1 MEDKPIR
8 EGPCPW
14 RADRLSKGQQLEYVE
29 PVQEGQKPLT
39 GVRCVSKDTG
49 YASDNDQGPEY
60 SGRMCKIKKEGWDQD
75 LQATRSPD
83 GYTVTGSNLFKDDLF
98 RTYCKGKRSE
108 QSLVLIIYR
117 SSKGVFKDKDT
128 KINEK
133 YSLGLYHVHY
143 YVN

>member
-1 MEDKPIR
+1 VMKVRDKLGRTGLAQTVVGKTGEGMEDKPIR

-75 LQATRSPD
+75 L
-83 GYTVTGSNLFKDDLF
+83 
-98 RTYCKGKRSE
+98 
-108 QSLVLIIYR
+108 
-117 SSKGVFKDKDT
+117 
-128 KINEK
+128 
-133 YSLGLYHVHY
+133 
-143 YVN
+143 